1 MDSQDLSIESKLRQ
15 AWRQEQRYYNM
26 RGISRLIVWIIT
38 LLVLDFLI
46 DWGLFAK
53 TGMTGNVGILLLL
66 VNFGVLAW
74 VLWFEWLRYLRA
86 YDPVVVSLEVERRH
100 PGLTSLLVSY
110 TQLKDSD
117 PESTNV
123 STELIGAMKT
133 QAISESQS
141 LDFKQIVDFGQLRK
155 LFLMA
160 SSVFIIFA
168 VLSITWNDHA
178 AIFLK
183 RLAGSTDGYP
193 TETVIKG
200 VTKEVVVRIG
210 DPATIRT
217 WVDPDKVIPAK
228 GRIFTRSAASEDDPW
243 KELPM
248 DPVSGQEGTF
258 ARSLK
263 GITED
268 LIYHVRVG
276 DARSKE
282 HRIRVIAAPQLVA
295 TNLTLQYPGY
305 MNLEDG
311 TSDQLTLEVPER
323 TTVKWSLKCDP
334 PVNACEVAYSVPATE
349 GNKEGRATMEAH
361 ILDNG
366 TRVEFELKADRTVK
380 YTFKWTEKEQ
390 GFQYDDVQYA
400 IKVAGDQLPDVDLV
414 YPSAN
419 GVATVNKT
427 LNVVAKASDDYGLR
441 EAKFV
446 YSVDGGDSL
455 YKDITQLNGAKAS
468 EISYAVELKDILTA
482 EQLKDGT
489 SINYRV
495 EVTDLHPDKD
505 DRIRRTATRQLAI
518 LTEKDYL
525 DWYRRELKAQNQKL
539 AESLA
544 AEKESANKVRSIRIE
559 EGDKPSEDEENP
571 EEETPD
577 ENNTN
582 GTNE

>member
-26 RGISRLIVWIIT
+26 RGISRMIVWIIT

-53 TGMTGNVGILLLL
+53 TGMTGNVGILLLI

-117 PESTNV
+117 PDKTNV

-155 LFLMA
+155 LFIMA
-160 SSVFIIFA
+160 SCVFLIFA
-168 VLSITWNDHA
+168 VISITWNDHA

-193 TETVIKG
+193 TETVIDK
-200 VTKEVVVRIG
+200 VSKDVVVRIG
-210 DPATIRT
+210 DPTTIRA
-217 WVDPDKVIPAK
+217 WVDTSKVIPTEGK
-228 GRIFTRSAASEDDPW
+228 LFTRSAEAEEDAW
-243 KELPM
+243 KQIPM
-248 DPVSGQEGTF
+248 KAIEGDEGGF
-258 ARSLK
+258 YSDLK
-263 GITED
+263 GVTED
-268 LIYHVRVG
+268 MVYHVRIG

-282 HRIRVIAAPQLVA
+282 RRIRVIAAPQI
-295 TNLTLQYPGY
+295 TESKLTLIYPPY

-334 PVNACEVAYSVPATE
+334 PVDACKITYSVPATE
-349 GNKEGRATMEAH
+349 DNEEGRATKDAL

-366 TRVEFELKADRTVK
+366 TRIEFELNADRALK
-380 YTFKWTEKEQ
+380 YSFQWTEKEQ

-400 IKVAGDQLPDVDLV
+400 VKVSTDQLPDVDMV
-414 YPSAN
+414 YPSSN

-427 LNVVAKASDDYGLR
+427 LNVVAKANDDHGLR

-446 YSVDGGDSL
+446 YSVDGGDPN
-455 YKDITQLNGAKAS
+455 YKDITQLKGAKAS
-468 EISYAVELKDILTA
+468 EIAYAVDLKDILSA

-489 SINYRV
+489 SVTFRV

-559 EGDKPSEDEENP
+559 EGDKPSEEEEENP
-571 EEETPD
+571 E